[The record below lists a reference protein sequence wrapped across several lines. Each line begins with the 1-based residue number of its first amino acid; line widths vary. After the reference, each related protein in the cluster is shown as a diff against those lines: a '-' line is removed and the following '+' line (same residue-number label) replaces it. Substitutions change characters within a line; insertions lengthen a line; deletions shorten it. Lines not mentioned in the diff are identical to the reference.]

1 MEHYLQGQGSVSVS
15 VQIRRPHPLLALNG
29 QRKLVVRSGLFA
41 LAGQRSLK
49 TLSGLVFYHCVRE
62 GVPGDSGPGEE
73 GEFKLVCFRLGD
85 LKTFFIV
92 SDIVVC

>member
-1 MEHYLQGQGSVSVS
+1 M
-15 VQIRRPHPLLALNG
+15 QIRRPHPLLALNG

>member
-1 MEHYLQGQGSVSVS
+1 MNENVSYDASEGANCKWKFSVWSTELFLYVVDLQNPQ
-15 VQIRRPHPLLALNG
+15 
-29 QRKLVVRSGLFA
+29 
-41 LAGQRSLK
+41 
-49 TLSGLVFYHCVRE
+49 SGLVFYHCVRE

-92 SDIVVC
+92 SDIVVCCLV

>member
-1 MEHYLQGQGSVSVS
+1 M
-15 VQIRRPHPLLALNG
+15 
-29 QRKLVVRSGLFA
+29 VRSGLFA
-41 LAGQRSLK
+41 LAGQPSRK

-92 SDIVVC
+92 SDIGRQISVSFKFVGRRFDCLN

>member
-1 MEHYLQGQGSVSVS
+1 MLGVGGAGLSVSVS